1 MDRGIKI
8 AILAAC
14 LLSLGFGLVWD
25 KVIDGARRVI
35 KADAASDGLG
45 PVEATLKVG
54 DTSLPAP
61 EGQAKPSHAAAN
73 PGASGTN
80 SGTNSSQ
87 VTGNNTQSKTTP
99 ENSATTAS
107 AGIPINADTPAHIK
121 AWVEKGII
129 KDGKYLVQKGDSPRA
144 IALTTPAFKYLGK
157 DEFQWLAANPQ
168 YKNMD
173 EFARRLIAGTWLNIP
188 Q

>member
-61 EGQAKPSHAAAN
+61 EGQAKPSQAAASTAAN
-73 PGASGTN
+73 PGAN
-80 SGTNSSQ
+80 PSQ
-87 VTGNNTQSKTTP
+87 PAGNTVQAKTAP
-99 ENSATTAS
+99 ENAANAQA

-129 KDGKYLVQKGDSPRA
+129 KDGKYQVQKGDSPRA
-144 IALTTPAFKYLGK
+144 IALTTPGFKYLGK

-168 YKNMD
+168 YKSMD
-173 EFARRLIAGTWLNIP
+173 EFARRLIAGTWLTIP

>member
-25 KVIDGARRVI
+25 KVIDGARRII
-35 KADAASDGLG
+35 KDDASADSLG
-45 PVEATLKVG
+45 PVGATLRVG

-61 EGQAKPSHAAAN
+61 EGQGAQATPSPAAAQSSATPNASKSTPDTN
-73 PGASGTN
+73 PGYTN
-80 SGTNSSQ
+80 
-87 VTGNNTQSKTTP
+87 
-99 ENSATTAS
+99 
-107 AGIPINADTPAHIK
+107 AGIPITADTPAHIK

-144 IALTTPAFKYLGK
+144 IALTSAAFKYLGK
-157 DEFQWLAANPQ
+157 NEFDWHAANPQ
-168 YKNMD
+168 YKSMD
-173 EFARRLIAGTWLNIP
+173 EFAKRLIAGHWLTIP

>member
-25 KVIDGARRVI
+25 KVIDGARRTI
-35 KADAASDGLG
+35 KNEPDATGMG

-61 EGQAKPSHAAAN
+61 QGTARIKSEGNVVVSNGGGAGAAN
-73 PGASGTN
+73 VTVNPEPAKTILSG
-80 SGTNSSQ
+80 
-87 VTGNNTQSKTTP
+87 
-99 ENSATTAS
+99 
-107 AGIPINADTPAHIK
+107 GIKVNADTPAHIK
-121 AWVEKGII
+121 KWIEQEII
-129 KDGKYLVQKGDSPRA
+129 KDGQYKVQRGDSPRA
-144 IALTTPAFKYLGK
+144 IALTSACFRYLGK
-157 DEFQWLAANPQ
+157 NEHDWLAVNPQ

-173 EFARRLIAGTWLNIP
+173 EFAKKLIAGTWLTIP